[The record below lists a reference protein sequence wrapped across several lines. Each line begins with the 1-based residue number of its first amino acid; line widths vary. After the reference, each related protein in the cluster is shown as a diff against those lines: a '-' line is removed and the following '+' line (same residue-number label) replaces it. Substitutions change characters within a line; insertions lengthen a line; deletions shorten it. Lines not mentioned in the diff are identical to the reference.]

1 MYINSECMLIL
12 VGGYFFLFNGVVRD
26 FIRRKTLL
34 RIQKHGT
41 DLKSHE
47 NGSKK
52 AKPSGK
58 QGVNDATVKCNNHT
72 KYLFTQL
79 LHFKNLQL
87 EIQVHKVYIFDTITD
102 TSMIFMYKSD
112 ILSCRILT

>member
-1 MYINSECMLIL
+1 MLNL
-12 VGGYFFLFNGVVRD
+12 VGGYFLLFDGVVRG
-26 FIRRKTLL
+26 FVRRKTLL

-47 NGSKK
+47 NGSQK

-72 KYLFTQL
+72 KCLFTQL
-79 LHFKNLQL
+79 LYFKNLQL
-87 EIQVHKVYIFDTITD
+87 EIQVHESLNI
-102 TSMIFMYKSD
+102 
-112 ILSCRILT
+112 

>member
-26 FIRRKTLL
+26 FVRRKTLL

-87 EIQVHKVYIFDTITD
+87 EIQVRYI
-102 TSMIFMYKSD
+102 KS
-112 ILSCRILT
+112 ISLIQSQTLV